1 MLRKLTTKS
10 TKFIFFKIFCI
21 CGRLITIFIGPNLTP
36 PPKNKDFVE
45 PPHRKL
51 KTYPT
56 FDVQGNV
63 IYQTIDDPVPIDFDD
78 GLNYE
83 QYNDQEQGM
92 MTETTNNVPAS
103 TTEERQQL
111 RQGLVNVDALNMLKS
126 VHGDDQDVNY
136 KYNDINPLL

>member
-1 MLRKLTTKS
+1 M
-10 TKFIFFKIFCI
+10 
-21 CGRLITIFIGPNLTP
+21 ITIITGPNLTP

-63 IYQTIDDPVPIDFDD
+63 IYQAIDDPVPIDFDD
-78 GLNYE
+78 GVNYE
-83 QYNDQEQGM
+83 QYDDQEQGTT
-92 MTETTNNVPAS
+92 TETTDSVPAN
-103 TTEERQQL
+103 TRKERQQL

-126 VHGDDQDVNY
+126 VHGDDQDTNY
-136 KYNDINPLL
+136 KYDINPVP